1 MPENEARTPTSNPDA
16 TETSGD
22 TLLWRRNE
30 FSGTSHW
37 CVRMK
42 LPDGS
47 VVILP
52 LDPNIPRDNEPAAQ
66 SCAAEIRRAFDRGH
80 AEGI

>member
-52 LDPNIPRDNEPAAQ
+52 LDPNIPQDNEPAAQ

>member
-1 MPENEARTPTSNPDA
+1 MDASNGETTTLARAPYPLPPLPVIA
-16 TETSGD
+16 LCE
-22 TLLWRRNE
+22 RE
-30 FSGTSHW
+30 
-37 CVRMK
+37 

-52 LDPNIPRDNEPAAQ
+52 LDPNIPQDNEPAAQ